1 MTKQQIYD
9 FLKSEGLD
17 FEVTEHEAV
26 FSMDE
31 LTDTPLPYPAKNL
44 FVRDDKRNNYYLITV
59 RGDKRVDLKQFKK
72 TYGTK
77 TLSFASP
84 DELMSFLKLTP
95 GSVTPLGILSDEQ
108 SLVKVFLDKE
118 FFEGDGRIG
127 VHPNDNTAT
136 VWLQTADLVSL
147 LRTQCVPV
155 VAVPFPCL
163 P

>member
-9 FLKSEGLD
+9 FLKSGGLD

-31 LTDTPLPYPAKNL
+31 LTDTPLPYPDRDAKNL
-44 FVRDDKRNNYYLITV
+44 FVRDDKRKNYYLITV

-108 SLVKVFLDKE
+108 SLVKVFLDK
-118 FFEGDGRIG
+118 
-127 VHPNDNTAT
+127 
-136 VWLQTADLVSL
+136 
-147 LRTQCVPV
+147 
-155 VAVPFPCL
+155 
-163 P
+163 

>member
-31 LTDTPLPYPAKNL
+31 LTDTPLPYPDRDAKNL

-136 VWLQTADLVSL
+136 VWLSVRALLAL
-147 LRTQCVPV
+147 LRDRGTEIELVEI
-155 VAVPFPCL
+155 
-163 P
+163 